1 MFQMTKDSIQM
12 QMGTILTKRETILM
26 QRAIIQLTDIIQMQ
40 KGTIQMRMEI
50 IPENGSDI

>member
-1 MFQMTKDSIQM
+1 M